1 MALPTPAS
9 SSDSAIGLG
18 EPVARRRAPT
28 STSGPGQ
35 IRVASMVDGALREF
49 GGDEALKARVENVR
63 RQRSAEIT
71 AILKEYG
78 VPLMDAGR
86 THAK

>member
-1 MALPTPAS
+1 M
-9 SSDSAIGLG
+9 G
-18 EPVARRRAPT
+18 VKK
-28 STSGPGQ
+28 
-35 IRVASMVDGALREF
+35 
-49 GGDEALKARVENVR
+49 GDTALKARVENVR